1 MTKMSIFTN
10 CKKYQNP
17 TPPVHHVFILDNCL
31 FCSLLPTKDEKTHMK
46 ISKTGGEVTADKN
59 CQNEFIAL
67 I

>member
-1 MTKMSIFTN
+1 MQTTVQKNQIS
-10 CKKYQNP
+10 
-17 TPPVHHVFILDNCL
+17 TPPVHLVFIFDNCL